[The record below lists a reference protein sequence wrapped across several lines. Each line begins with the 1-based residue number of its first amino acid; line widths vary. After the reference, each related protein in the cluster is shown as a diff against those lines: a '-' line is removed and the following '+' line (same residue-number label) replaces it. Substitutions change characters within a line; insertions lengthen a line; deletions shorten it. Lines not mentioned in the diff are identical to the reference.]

1 MENYFYSFDISNKM
15 NQLVKNQTY
24 LNKVN
29 SSGFFK
35 YKLLDFDD
43 VIQVEDIVSGFE
55 EKEKNINFNGLK
67 YSLFNLSP
75 KLSLSLSEKL
85 KKIIVPKLTELF
97 FDFNS
102 MVFSYIKKDFS
113 TKNEFEFH
121 QDWSYT
127 NRKKHLTLTGWLALH
142 DIDEN
147 NGCLIFTKNYNNF
160 KNIVSSSYKTKRFKS
175 NMLHNSAII
184 KVPLKKGEIIF
195 FNPQAFRGSMPNN
208 SNIERRVITFIVKP
222 KKAPFLY
229 FQKLNNYFG
238 KAFKINEEYLIE
250 NIEALSHGK
259 APSSNLGNSY
269 FFYDLKSESQK
280 IKKQFSF
287 N

>member
-1 MENYFYSFDISNKM
+1 MENYFYSFDISIKM

-35 YKLLDFDD
+35 YKLLDIDD
-43 VIQVEDIVSGFE
+43 VIQVENIVSGFE

-85 KKIIVPKLTELF
+85 KKIIDPKLTELF
-97 FDFNS
+97 FDFDS

-147 NGCLIFTKNYNNF
+147 NGCLIFTKNYNNS
-160 KNIVSSSYKTKRFKS
+160 KNIVSSSYKTERFKIDEL
-175 NMLHNSAII
+175 NKAEII
-184 KVPLKKGEIIF
+184 KVPLKKGEIFF
-195 FNPQAFRGSMPNN
+195 FNPQAFHGSMPNK
-208 SNIERRVITFIVKP
+208 SNVERRVITFIVNP

-229 FQKLNNYFG
+229 FHKLNNYFV

-259 APSSNLGNSY
+259 APSNNLGNSY